1 LILPRLS
8 DRIGR
13 RKVALFGNI
22 LHFIACFWFLWNKE
36 VNFSLFLMF
45 LIGLAMAARAFV
57 GFLFMTENMRI
68 KDYSY
73 ATASMFTI
81 DSLGILISSLYFKSI
96 SKDWRGLFGIPL
108 IF

>member
-1 LILPRLS
+1 
-8 DRIGR
+8 
-13 RKVALFGNI
+13 
-22 LHFIACFWFLWNKE
+22 
-36 VNFSLFLMF
+36 MF
-45 LIGLAMAARAFV
+45 LVGLAMAARAFV

-81 DSLGILISSLYFKSI
+81 DSLGILVSTFYFKRI
-96 SKDWRGLFGIPL
+96 SKDWRGIFGIPL